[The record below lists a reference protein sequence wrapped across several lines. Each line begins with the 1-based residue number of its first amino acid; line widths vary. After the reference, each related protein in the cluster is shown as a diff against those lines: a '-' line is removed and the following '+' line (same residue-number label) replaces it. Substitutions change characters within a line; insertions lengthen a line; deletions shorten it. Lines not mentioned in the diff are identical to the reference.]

1 MQIAYRQTA
10 SSDDGCQL
18 APARFRLIG
27 RDLELADSLRRMGI
41 VSTNQQIVLT
51 PLAGGV
57 SSDIYRATLPGGVIC
72 VKRAL
77 GRLKVA
83 ADWQVP
89 VERNRFE
96 VEWMRVAAG
105 TSFRVPCRPSWE
117 RTGSPAP
124 SP

>member
-1 MQIAYRQTA
+1 MR
-10 SSDDGCQL
+10 
-18 APARFRLIG
+18 
-27 RDLELADSLRRMGI
+27 I
-41 VSTNQQIVLT
+41 VSANQQVVLT

-57 SSDIYRATLPGGVIC
+57 SSDIYRATVPGRVIC

-89 VERNRFE
+89 VDRNRYE

-105 TSFRVPCRPSWE
+105 IPTHCAP
-117 RTGSPAP
+117 RT
-124 SP
+124 